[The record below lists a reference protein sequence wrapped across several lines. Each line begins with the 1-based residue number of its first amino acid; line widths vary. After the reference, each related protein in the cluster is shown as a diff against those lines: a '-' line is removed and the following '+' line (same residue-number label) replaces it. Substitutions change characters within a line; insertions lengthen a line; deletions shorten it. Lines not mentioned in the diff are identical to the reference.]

1 MRAPPVAL
9 TWAVWLGAV
18 VGVTALFV
26 AVGITPTRVAHE
38 GMAGVAWQGP
48 LWPLRSWDFGWYA
61 RIAEYGYPP
70 QVEREHAFYPL
81 WPTLLALLSPL
92 GFSAAGAVIALPA
105 SLAAFAGVARL
116 APQGEARRAAV
127 ALAVLPFSFALVLL
141 YPDGLALACAAWA
154 CVLARGGRVASAS
167 MLGVLAGFARPDG
180 VLTAIPA
187 GWLAWRAGGRAA
199 GLAAAAGPVAGAVAA
214 QAVLWRSSG
223 DPLAFTHAQDS
234 WGRGKPYDLI
244 SSLVDVAET
253 GHVQTL
259 AEVAVAALAIWLC
272 VRLWHERMA
281 APWGWF
287 AAAVLAVSLGSG
299 SFQSIGRHALFAF
312 PLVWMAA
319 RAAVGHERI
328 AVAAGVACN
337 VALLAALWVFAP

>member
-18 VGVTALFV
+18 VAVTALFV
-26 AVGITPTRVAHE
+26 AVGITPTQATHE

-61 RIAEYGYPP
+61 RIAEHGYPS
-70 QVEREHAFYPL
+70 QVAREHAFYPL
-81 WPTLLALLSPL
+81 WPALLALLSPL
-92 GFSAAGAVIALPA
+92 GASAAGALLAVPA

-116 APQGEARRAAV
+116 APRGEERRAAV
-127 ALAVLPFSFALVLL
+127 ALALLPFSFALALL
-141 YPDGLALACAAWA
+141 YPDGLTLACAAWA
-154 CVLARGGRVASAS
+154 CVLARGGRVAPAFA
-167 MLGVLAGFARPDG
+167 LGLLAGFARPDG
-180 VLTAIPA
+180 VLAAIPA
-187 GWLAWRAGGRAA
+187 GWLAWRARGPVA
-199 GLAAAAGPVAGAVAA
+199 GLATAAGPVVGAVAA
-214 QAVLWRSSG
+214 QGVLWQTSG
-223 DPLAFTHAQDS
+223 DPLAFTHAQDF
-234 WGRGKPYDLI
+234 WARGKPYDLI
-244 SSLVDVAET
+244 SSLVDVVET

-259 AEVAVAALAIWLC
+259 VEAAVAGLAIWLC
-272 VRLWHERMA
+272 IRLWRAGLA

-319 RAAVGHERI
+319 RACAGRERI
-328 AVAAGVACN
+328 AIAAGVACTA
-337 VALLAALWVFAP
+337 ALLAALSVFAP